1 LAANPGAGRVYRRVR
16 VQLAQGALEGGLC
29 VGEQV
34 RTLDDLNMAS
44 VRFVT
49 LVDAVGEGAGFVLGQ
64 GPVAV
69 HKSRILF
76 LLETGEPPARLGRS
90 AIAQRMHRARIRLR
104 LAEFL
109 VEGSVHVPYGGRP
122 LLRLK
127 QEGHPFLALTD
138 ARVVGPY
145 ATLEAGFLAVHR
157 DQVVAAQDVT
167 EEGAP
172 VVEMDP
178 AQTDQAGA

>member
-1 LAANPGAGRVYRRVR
+1 LAANPGAGRVFRRVR

-49 LVDAVGEGAGFVLGQ
+49 LVDVVGEGAGFPLNE

-76 LLETGEPPARLGRS
+76 LVETGEPPARLGRS

-104 LAEFL
+104 VADFL
-109 VEGSVHVPYGGRP
+109 VEGWVHVPNGGRP

-138 ARVVGPY
+138 ARVIGAY

-157 DQVVAAQDVT
+157 DHVIAAQDVT
-167 EEGAP
+167 DDVAA

-178 AQTDQAGA
+178 TRTDQPGA

>member
-1 LAANPGAGRVYRRVR
+1 MAANPGAGRVFRRVR

-44 VRFVT
+44 GRFLT
-49 LVDAVGEGAGFVLGQ
+49 LVNVVGEGAGFALND

-69 HKSRILF
+69 AKSRILF
-76 LLETGEPPARLGRS
+76 LIETGEPPARLGRS

-104 LAEFL
+104 VAEFL
-109 VEGSVHVPYGGRP
+109 VEGSVHVPNGGRP

-138 ARVVGPY
+138 ARVIGPY

-157 DQVVAAQDVT
+157 DHVIAAQDVT
-167 EEGAP
+167 EEAASA
-172 VVEMDP
+172 VAMDP
-178 AQTDQAGA
+178 GQTDRPGA

>member
-1 LAANPGAGRVYRRVR
+1 MAANPGAGRVFRRVR
-16 VQLAQGALEGGLC
+16 VQLAHGALEGGLC

-34 RTLDDLNMAS
+34 RTLDDLNMSSA
-44 VRFVT
+44 RFIT
-49 LVDAVGEGAGFVLGQ
+49 LVEVEGDGAGFELGS

-69 HKSRILF
+69 HKSKILF
-76 LLETGEPPARLGRS
+76 LVETGDPPARLGRS

-104 LAEFL
+104 VADFL

-127 QEGHPFLALTD
+127 QEGHPFLALTE
-138 ARVVGPY
+138 ARVIGAY

-157 DQVVAAQDVT
+157 DHVVAGQDAVEPAGT
-167 EEGAP
+167 P
-172 VVEMDP
+172 VEVDV
-178 AQTDQAGA
+178 AQTDRSEG

>member
-1 LAANPGAGRVYRRVR
+1 MSANPGAGRVFRRVR

-34 RTLDDLNMAS
+34 RTLDDLNMSSA
-44 VRFVT
+44 RFIT
-49 LVDAVGEGAGFVLGQ
+49 LVDAQGDGAGFELGPS
-64 GPVAV
+64 PVAV
-69 HKSRILF
+69 HKSKILF
-76 LLETGEPPARLGRS
+76 LVETGEPPARLGRS

-104 LAEFL
+104 VADFL
-109 VEGSVHVPYGGRP
+109 VEGWVHVPYGGKP

-138 ARVVGPY
+138 AKVIGPY

-157 DQVVAAQDVT
+157 DHVIAGQDV
-167 EEGAP
+167 
-172 VVEMDP
+172 VERSVAGVELDGVQGDHP
-178 AQTDQAGA
+178 AG

>member
-1 LAANPGAGRVYRRVR
+1 MAANPGAGRVFRRVR
-16 VQLAQGALEGGLC
+16 VQLAHGALEGGLC

-49 LVDAVGEGAGFVLGQ
+49 LVDAVGEGAGFPLGDS
-64 GPVAV
+64 PVAV
-69 HKSRILF
+69 HKSKILF
-76 LLETGEPPARLGRS
+76 LVETGEPPARLGRS

-104 LAEFL
+104 VADFL

-157 DQVVAAQDVT
+157 DHVIVGQDVT
-167 EEGAP
+167 DGSSPAIE
-172 VVEMDP
+172 VDP
-178 AQTDQAGA
+178 AQTDHAGA

>member
-1 LAANPGAGRVYRRVR
+1 
-16 VQLAQGALEGGLC
+16 

-44 VRFVT
+44 GRFVT
-49 LVDAVGEGAGFVLGQ
+49 LVDASGDGAGFPLGE

-76 LLETGEPPARLGRS
+76 LVETGEPPARLGRS

-104 LAEFL
+104 VADFL
-109 VEGSVHVPYGGRP
+109 IEGSVHVPHGGRP

-145 ATLEAGFLAVHR
+145 ATQEARFLAVHR
-157 DQVVAAQDVT
+157 DHVVAAQDLTDPV
-167 EEGAP
+167 AP
-172 VVEMDP
+172 PVEMEP
-178 AQTDQAGA
+178 AQTDQAAS